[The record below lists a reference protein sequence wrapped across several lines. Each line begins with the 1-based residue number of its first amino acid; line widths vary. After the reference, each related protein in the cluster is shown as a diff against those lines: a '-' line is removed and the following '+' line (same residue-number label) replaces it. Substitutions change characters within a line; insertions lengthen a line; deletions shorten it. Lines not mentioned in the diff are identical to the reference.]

1 VPRDGTKNLKP
12 QSGRTKDEQKEIA
25 RRGGI
30 ASGEARRRK
39 KSMKESL
46 EALLAMQTSDKFKQ
60 GFKKQGMLA
69 GDDMTN
75 EQALLVSMTAR
86 AIAGDARMSSLLLDV
101 LGEKQSDRLKKKE
114 IEIKEKQMTDTKNE
128 ALERL
133 DEILRGLH
141 EQAEDDEKTE

>member
-1 VPRDGTKNLKP
+1 
-12 QSGRTKDEQKEIA
+12 
-25 RRGGI
+25 
-30 ASGEARRRK
+30 
-39 KSMKESL
+39 MKESL

-101 LGEKQSDRLKKKE
+101 LGEKQSDRLKQKE

-128 ALERL
+128 ALDRL